1 MRYFEQ
7 RPLLMASQSAND
19 LCLSLLVLAGDHEA
33 LLRAAHDALIP
44 DRAEGVF
51 GATWQEISACADG
64 AAAEA
69 AAR

>member
-1 MRYFEQ
+1 MRYFED
-7 RPLLMASQSAND
+7 RPLLMMSQSAND
-19 LCLSLLVLAGDHEA
+19 LCLSLLVLPGDDES

-51 GATWQEISACADG
+51 GDTWQRLSACTGDG
-64 AAAEA
+64 EA